1 MPHVRL
7 VLCCLLFAPWALGAQ
22 DAPPL
27 TEEDFL
33 AAIISDSADHPA
45 VAALANERGIAA
57 AEAVRASL
65 LPNPSIE
72 ASVEDP
78 DGAARETVA
87 GVTWTPPLD
96 GRRALRR
103 EVAEKGVAVAESRL
117 EAARLRLRFELRAF
131 YADWALTWER
141 RELLAAHL
149 ARVGE
154 LAERSRARA
163 AAGEVPGLAAR
174 RFTLEEAQARADL
187 GRAEARL
194 AAARS
199 VLMAWVPGLP
209 PTARPAVPALSSPG
223 TPPDLTRR
231 PDLVAREREV
241 ERAEAVRRLSARI
254 VEAPALG
261 LGWKRIEERST
272 TASGPVVSAG
282 WTVPL
287 FDRRQADRLEA
298 EARLSAARA
307 DLELARARA
316 AAERAGALAAYQRLL
331 AAAADADR
339 SAADI
344 DGLLTG
350 ATAAYQ
356 LGESGLT
363 DLLDTLRAALAA
375 RLTTLEVREAALAAQ
390 RDLEAAS
397 GAIGANA
404 RPLSG
409 DLP

>member
-1 MPHVRL
+1 MQRARI
-7 VLCCLLFAPWALGAQ
+7 VLFLLLA
-22 DAPPL
+22 PL
-27 TEEDFL
+27 TLVAQEATTVTEADFL
-33 AAIISDSADHPA
+33 AAVTREHPA
-45 VAALANERGIAA
+45 AVALAGEREIAA
-57 AEAVRASL
+57 AEALRASL
-65 LPNPSIE
+65 LPNPGIE

-78 DGAARETVA
+78 DGGARETTA

-103 EVAEKGVAVAESRL
+103 EAAEKGLAAAESRL
-117 EAARLRLRFELRAF
+117 EAARLRLRLDLRET
-131 YADWALTWER
+131 YADWAFAWER
-141 RELLAAHL
+141 RELLAAHFAQL
-149 ARVGE
+149 GE
-154 LAERSRARA
+154 LARRARA
-163 AAGEVPGLAAR
+163 RAEAGEIPGIAAR

-199 VLMAWVPGLP
+199 AMAVWHPGLP
-209 PTARPAVPALSSPG
+209 AGARPAAPPLPPPAG
-223 TPPDLTRR
+223 AVADLAGR

-241 ERAEAVRRLSARI
+241 ERAETLRRLSARI
-254 VEAPALG
+254 YEAPELG
-261 LGWKRIEERST
+261 LGWKRIEERSAE
-272 TASGPVVSAG
+272 ASGPVISAG

-298 EARLSAARA
+298 EARLSTARA
-307 DLELARARA
+307 DLELARVRAQVERAGTLAAYDRLRTEAAEADLA
-316 AAERAGALAAYQRLL
+316 AAETVDLL
-331 AAAADADR
+331 
-339 SAADI
+339 S
-344 DGLLTG
+344 G

-375 RLTTLEVREAALAAQ
+375 RITALEVREAALAAQ
-390 RDLEAAS
+390 RDLEAVT
-397 GAIGANA
+397 G

>member
-1 MPHVRL
+1 MQRAYI
-7 VLCCLLFAPWALGAQ
+7 VLFLFLAPAALAAQ
-22 DAPPL
+22 EAATV
-27 TEEDFL
+27 TEADFL
-33 AAIISDSADHPA
+33 AAVTAEHPA
-45 VAALANERGIAA
+45 AVALAGEREMAA
-57 AEAVRASL
+57 AEALRASL
-65 LPNPSIE
+65 PPNPVIE
-72 ASVEDP
+72 ASVENP
-78 DGAARETVA
+78 DGAARETAA

-103 EVAEKGVAVAESRL
+103 EAAEKGLAAAESRL
-117 EAARLRLRFELRAF
+117 EAARLRLRRDLREAYAEWAF
-131 YADWALTWER
+131 AWER

-149 ARVGE
+149 ARLGE
-154 LAERSRARA
+154 LARQARARA
-163 AAGEVPGLAAR
+163 EAGEVPGLAAR

-194 AAARS
+194 VSARS
-199 VLMAWVPGLP
+199 ALTAWHPGLSAE
-209 PTARPAVPALSSPG
+209 ARPAAPPLPPPAG
-223 TPPDLTRR
+223 AVPDLAGR

-241 ERAEAVRRLSARI
+241 ERAEALRRLSSRI
-254 VEAPALG
+254 YEAPALG
-261 LGWKRIEERST
+261 LGWKRIEERSAE
-272 TASGPVVSAG
+272 ASGPVVSAG

-307 DLELARARA
+307 DLELARLRARAERQGALAVYGRLRTEAAEADRA
-316 AAERAGALAAYQRLL
+316 AAETG
-331 AAAADADR
+331 
-339 SAADI
+339 
-344 DGLLTG
+344 GLLTG

-375 RLTTLEVREAALAAQ
+375 RITALEIREAALAAQ
-390 RDLEAAS
+390 RDLEAA
-397 GAIGANA
+397 IG